1 MKGYLTNFNHF
12 KLVECELLDNSES
25 EINQIHMTD
34 SKHV

>member
-1 MKGYLTNFNHF
+1 MKGYLTNF